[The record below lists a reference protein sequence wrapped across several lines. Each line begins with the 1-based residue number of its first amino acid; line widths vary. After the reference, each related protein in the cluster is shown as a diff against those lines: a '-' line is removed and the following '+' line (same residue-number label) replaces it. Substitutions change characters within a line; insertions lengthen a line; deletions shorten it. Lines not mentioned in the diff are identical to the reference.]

1 MSISNNQSLE
11 REIFYNCTL
20 PRFGSLCQYEIN
32 YVHKNYSSLYDMIND
47 YYKERYFNPEVNCYT
62 HLQCNR
68 GPSPA
73 CLDWTEICDGQ
84 VDCIDD
90 KVDEKDCWKIEIHVC
105 QDDEFQC
112 SNGQCIPMAF
122 YHDDEINEDCADM
135 TDEHS
140 PQLRKSLRFIYKQP
154 SFIIEENQFRS
165 LPIGNLNFD
174 EDENIALARTKLL
187 FQHVCDGLTHLIPIN
202 NDKQNETECEQWPC
216 NNIYTHCD
224 GIWDCPKGE
233 DETGRYSFTTLNCS
247 SNQHLCVLPDT
258 NQFTCIPLEKIND
271 NNIDCLGATD
281 EPTLCQKYDY
291 AYNYRSF
298 LCKNSSSQ
306 RCINLAHLCNGKF
319 DCEYGDDEQFCMKRY
334 KYGLSSSYYN
344 VSHSEV
350 EQFFYKELVTK
361 SRSFIKH
368 FSLDGLT
375 ELNTDNQTTSIRPS
389 GIIRFPQE
397 YELMMNRKNPCSR
410 GIQLRV
416 WFSEQNNSTTN
427 ICLCP
432 PSYYGDHC
440 QNQNQRVS
448 LTMAFRVMSD
458 SRSTLFAIIMSLID
472 DSEQRIIHSY
482 EQLSYLSV
490 RDCKAKFNVYL
501 VYSNRP
507 KSQTRNYS

>member
-1 MSISNNQSLE
+1 
-11 REIFYNCTL
+11 
-20 PRFGSLCQYEIN
+20 
-32 YVHKNYSSLYDMIND
+32 
-47 YYKERYFNPEVNCYT
+47 
-62 HLQCNR
+62 
-68 GPSPA
+68 
-73 CLDWTEICDGQ
+73 GQ

-202 NDKQNETECEQWPC
+202 NDKQNETDETECEQWPC

-233 DETGRYSFTTLNCS
+233 DETGCYSFTTLNCS
-247 SNQHLCVLPDT
+247 LNQHLCVLPDT

-281 EPTLCQKYDY
+281 ERTLCQKYNY

-319 DCEYGDDEQFCMKRY
+319 DCEYGDDEQFY
-334 KYGLSSSYYN
+334 
-344 VSHSEV
+344 
-350 EQFFYKELVTK
+350 
-361 SRSFIKH
+361 
-368 FSLDGLT
+368 GLT
-375 ELNTDNQTTSIRPS
+375 EFSTDNQTTSIRPS
-389 GIIRFPQE
+389 GIIRRPQQ

-416 WFSEQNNSTTN
+416 WLNEQNNSTTN
-427 ICLCP
+427 TCLCP

-448 LTMAFRVMSD
+448 LTM
-458 SRSTLFAIIMSLID
+458 
-472 DSEQRIIHSY
+472 
-482 EQLSYLSV
+482 
-490 RDCKAKFNVYL
+490 
-501 VYSNRP
+501 
-507 KSQTRNYS
+507 